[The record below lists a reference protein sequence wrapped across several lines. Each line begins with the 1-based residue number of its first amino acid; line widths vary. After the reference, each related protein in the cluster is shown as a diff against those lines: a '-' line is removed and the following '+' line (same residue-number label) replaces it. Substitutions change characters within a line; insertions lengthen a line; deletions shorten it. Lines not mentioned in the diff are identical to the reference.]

1 MANPSQEMGVFERV
15 VERGSFAGA
24 AQDVGLSASAV
35 SKLITRLEQRLGVRL
50 VTRTTRRLAVTA
62 EGEIYLK
69 RAREILNAI
78 DAVESEVASARTSP
92 RGHLRVLAPPVL
104 AIDHLGPAL
113 PDFFARHPRITLDCL
128 VTNRVVD
135 LVGENVD
142 VALRTGELNDST
154 LVVRKIA
161 DLRRIICASPKYL
174 ARHGRP
180 AQPSDLAHHS
190 CLTLSRIPE
199 AATWSFRVNGKLVP
213 VAVRG
218 PVSADSADLLVRLAI
233 EGVGIVRLGE
243 IAVARAIQNGLLEP
257 LLQDSH
263 ESESFPL
270 LAVMPPGRQRAL
282 KVKVFLDFL
291 IERFGSAP
299 WRSVPGPGRPE
310 QSIRAARPGRNRRSK
325 GRSSKSR

>member
-1 MANPSQEMGVFERV
+1 
-15 VERGSFAGA
+15 
-24 AQDVGLSASAV
+24 
-35 SKLITRLEQRLGVRL
+35 
-50 VTRTTRRLAVTA
+50 
-62 EGEIYLK
+62 
-69 RAREILNAI
+69 
-78 DAVESEVASARTSP
+78 
-92 RGHLRVLAPPVL
+92 VL

-161 DLRRIICASPKYL
+161 DLRRIICGSPKYL

-180 AQPSDLAHHS
+180 TQPSDLAHHS

-310 QSIRAARPGRNRRSK
+310 QSIRAARPGRNRRRK
-325 GRSSKSR
+325 GRSTESR

>member
-24 AQDVGLSASAV
+24 AQDVGLSPSAV

-50 VTRTTRRLAVTA
+50 VTRTTRRLAITT

-69 RAREILNAI
+69 RAREILDAI

-104 AIDHLGPAL
+104 TIDHLAPAL

-128 VTNRVVD
+128 VTNRAVD
-135 LVGENVD
+135 LIGENVD
-142 VALRTGELNDST
+142 IALRTGALNDST
-154 LVVRKIA
+154 LVARKIA
-161 DLRRIICASPKYL
+161 DLTRIICASPKYL

-180 AQPSDLAHHS
+180 VQPSDLARHS

-199 AATWSFRVNGKLVP
+199 SAIWSFRVNGELVP
-213 VAVRG
+213 VTVRG
-218 PVSADSADLLVRLAI
+218 PLSADSADLLVRLAI

-243 IAVARAIQNGLLEP
+243 IAVANAIRNGLLEP

-270 LAVMPPGRQRAL
+270 WAVMPPGRQRAL
-282 KVKVFLDFL
+282 KVRVFLDFL

-299 WRSVPGPGRPE
+299 WQSIPRTGRRE
-310 QSIRAARPGRNRRSK
+310 QSTPNALPRRNGRSK
-325 GRSSKSR
+325 GRFTKSR